1 MTWMTK
7 IRELTKEDI
16 DLILE
21 LEAHSA
27 PQMPAYFAYDRKDLE
42 NDIFSSKG
50 NKAFG
55 AFDGSRLVGWGAYE
69 VTKDGDSESCI
80 YQMSSLVVDKEF
92 RRKGIGLQLLE
103 VRMQDI
109 LKKKDA
115 KEIFVTTYPKNS
127 PTLIMYLTHGF
138 VIYDFKKNAY
148 GEGADRVYLKYDGL
162 E

>member
-1 MTWMTK
+1 MTK
-7 IRELTKEDI
+7 IRQLTKEDI
-16 DLILE
+16 GLILE
-21 LEAHSA
+21 LESHSA
-27 PQMPAYFAYDRKDLE
+27 PPMPAYFAYDKKDLE
-42 NDIFSSKG
+42 SVIFASKV
-50 NKAFG
+50 NKAYG

-69 VTKDGDSESCI
+69 VTKDGVSEGCI
-80 YQMSSLVVDKEF
+80 YQMSSLVVDKEY
-92 RRKGIGLQLLE
+92 RRKGIGLQLFE

-109 LKKKDA
+109 LNKKDA

-162 E
+162 K